1 MDTLCVLWP
10 AIVIG
15 LATLGLVYR
24 GDLDVQAGLLAG
36 GLLGVSAVSVW
47 KTNQCS
53 RSSSSPR
60 GVP

>member
-1 MDTLCVLWP
+1 VYLWP

-47 KTNQCS
+47 EDEPVLTIV
-53 RSSSSPR
+53 SSPR